1 MNNEFKRM
9 QKLAGLITECACESN
24 MNEEAG
30 TNLSTIASKVFNDIK
45 DKDTDSGD
53 RMKLINMRYKQKY
66 NLSDEDVKELHAKVG
81 DMLKSENGDIEEGLG
96 AYEYEEGKA
105 AGEKMSKFKL
115 REKIREMVL
124 AEMDGAAVEAED
136 YNPVNE
142 GMDDPN
148 VKEIIQML
156 KDMEVDGETMEYI
169 LRQVGMEDQMADQL
183 VHNRAGLGEAKK
195 KDKAEDAPSEE
206 PVDDTED
213 INIDM
218 EEPSMFGGDD
228 DAERILD
235 LLNQLQDEAEK
246 IGDEK
251 LLKQIGNTITF
262 FTCQHVSEKPELNE
276 ASFEALD
283 RMDGLVS
290 NRYLDL
296 FMDGVQG
303 IIKDLK
309 EEGFEEDD
317 IYDFLMDKIKTLG

>member
-66 NLSDEDVKELHAKVG
+66 NLSDEDVKELHARVG

-105 AGEKMSKFKL
+105 AGEKMSKSKL
-115 REKIREMVL
+115 RDKIREMVL

-136 YNPVNE
+136 YNPV
-142 GMDDPN
+142 
-148 VKEIIQML
+148 
-156 KDMEVDGETMEYI
+156 
-169 LRQVGMEDQMADQL
+169 
-183 VHNRAGLGEAKK
+183 GEAKK

-228 DAERILD
+228 DAESILD

-262 FTCQHVSEKPELNE
+262 FTRQHVSEKPELNE

>member
-1 MNNEFKRM
+1 
-9 QKLAGLITECACESN
+9 
-24 MNEEAG
+24 
-30 TNLSTIASKVFNDIK
+30 
-45 DKDTDSGD
+45 
-53 RMKLINMRYKQKY
+53 
-66 NLSDEDVKELHAKVG
+66 
-81 DMLKSENGDIEEGLG
+81 
-96 AYEYEEGKA
+96 
-105 AGEKMSKFKL
+105 
-115 REKIREMVL
+115 
-124 AEMDGAAVEAED
+124 
-136 YNPVNE
+136 
-142 GMDDPN
+142 
-148 VKEIIQML
+148 
-156 KDMEVDGETMEYI
+156 
-169 LRQVGMEDQMADQL
+169 MEDQMADQL
-183 VHNRAGLGEAKK
+183 VHNRTGLGEAKK
-195 KDKAEDAPSEE
+195 KDKAEHRDRDKAEDAPSEE

-246 IGDEK
+246 IGDDK

-262 FTCQHVSEKPELNE
+262 FTRQHVSEKPELNE

>member
-30 TNLSTIASKVFNDIK
+30 ANLSTIASKVFNDIK

-105 AGEKMSKFKL
+105 AGEKMSKSKL
-115 REKIREMVL
+115 RDKIREMVL

-136 YNPVNE
+136 YNPV
-142 GMDDPN
+142 
-148 VKEIIQML
+148 
-156 KDMEVDGETMEYI
+156 
-169 LRQVGMEDQMADQL
+169 
-183 VHNRAGLGEAKK
+183 GEAKK

-206 PVDDTED
+206 LVDDTED

-218 EEPSMFGGDD
+218 EEPSMGGSDD
-228 DAERILD
+228 DTEHILD

-262 FTCQHVSEKPELNE
+262 FTRQHVSEKPELNE

-317 IYDFLMDKIKTLG
+317 IYDFLVDKIKTLG

>member
-30 TNLSTIASKVFNDIK
+30 ANLSTIASKVFNDIK

-105 AGEKMSKFKL
+105 AGEKMSKSKL
-115 REKIREMVL
+115 RDKIREMVL

-136 YNPVNE
+136 YNPV
-142 GMDDPN
+142 
-148 VKEIIQML
+148 
-156 KDMEVDGETMEYI
+156 
-169 LRQVGMEDQMADQL
+169 
-183 VHNRAGLGEAKK
+183 GEAKK
-195 KDKAEDAPSEE
+195 KDKDAPSEE
-206 PVDDTED
+206 LVDDTED

-218 EEPSMFGGDD
+218 EEPPMGGSDD
-228 DAERILD
+228 DTERILD

-262 FTCQHVSEKPELNE
+262 FTRQHVSEKPELNE

-317 IYDFLMDKIKTLG
+317 IYDFLVDKIKTLG

>member
-96 AYEYEEGKA
+96 AYEYEKGKA
-105 AGEKMSKFKL
+105 AGEKMSKSKL

-136 YNPVNE
+136 YNPV
-142 GMDDPN
+142 
-148 VKEIIQML
+148 
-156 KDMEVDGETMEYI
+156 
-169 LRQVGMEDQMADQL
+169 
-183 VHNRAGLGEAKK
+183 GEAKK
-195 KDKAEDAPSEE
+195 KDKDSPSEE
-206 PVDDTED
+206 LVDDTED
-213 INIDM
+213 INTDM
-218 EEPSMFGGDD
+218 EEPPMGGDD

-262 FTCQHVSEKPELNE
+262 FTRQHVSEKPELNE

-309 EEGFEEDD
+309 EEGFDEDD
-317 IYDFLMDKIKTLG
+317 IYDFLVDKMKTLG

>member
-9 QKLAGLITECACESN
+9 QKLAGFITECACESN

-105 AGEKMSKFKL
+105 AGEKMSKSKL
-115 REKIREMVL
+115 RDKIREMVL

-136 YNPVNE
+136 YNPV
-142 GMDDPN
+142 
-148 VKEIIQML
+148 
-156 KDMEVDGETMEYI
+156 
-169 LRQVGMEDQMADQL
+169 
-183 VHNRAGLGEAKK
+183 GEAKK

-218 EEPSMFGGDD
+218 EEPSMGGGDD
-228 DAERILD
+228 DTEHILD

-262 FTCQHVSEKPELNE
+262 FTRQHVSEKPELNE

-296 FMDGVQG
+296 FMGGVQG

-317 IYDFLMDKIKTLG
+317 IYDFLVDKIKTLG

>member
-1 MNNEFKRM
+1 
-9 QKLAGLITECACESN
+9 
-24 MNEEAG
+24 
-30 TNLSTIASKVFNDIK
+30 
-45 DKDTDSGD
+45 
-53 RMKLINMRYKQKY
+53 MKLINMRYKQKY

-96 AYEYEEGKA
+96 AYEYEKGKA
-105 AGEKMSKFKL
+105 AGEKMSKSKL

-124 AEMDGAAVEAED
+124 AEMGGAAVEAED

-183 VHNRAGLGEAKK
+183 VHNHAGLGEAKK
-195 KDKAEDAPSEE
+195 KDKDAPSEE
-206 PVDDTED
+206 LVDDTED
-213 INIDM
+213 INTDM
-218 EEPSMFGGDD
+218 EEPQMGGDD
-228 DAERILD
+228 DTERILD

-262 FTCQHVSEKPELNE
+262 FTRQHVSEKPELNE

-283 RMDGLVS
+283 RMGGLVS

-309 EEGFEEDD
+309 EEGFDEDD
-317 IYDFLMDKIKTLG
+317 IYDFLVDKIKTLG

>member
-1 MNNEFKRM
+1 
-9 QKLAGLITECACESN
+9 

-30 TNLSTIASKVFNDIK
+30 ANLSTIASKVFNDIK

-66 NLSDEDVKELHAKVG
+66 SLSDEDVKELHAKVG

-105 AGEKMSKFKL
+105 AGEKMSKSKL
-115 REKIREMVL
+115 RDKIREMVL

-136 YNPVNE
+136 YNPV
-142 GMDDPN
+142 
-148 VKEIIQML
+148 
-156 KDMEVDGETMEYI
+156 
-169 LRQVGMEDQMADQL
+169 
-183 VHNRAGLGEAKK
+183 GEAKK

-206 PVDDTED
+206 LVDDTED

-218 EEPSMFGGDD
+218 EEPSMGGSDD
-228 DAERILD
+228 DTERILD

-262 FTCQHVSEKPELNE
+262 FTRQHVSEKPELNE

-317 IYDFLMDKIKTLG
+317 IYDFLVDKIKTLG

>member
-30 TNLSTIASKVFNDIK
+30 ANLSTIASKVFNDIK

-66 NLSDEDVKELHAKVG
+66 SLSDEDVKELHAKVG

-105 AGEKMSKFKL
+105 AGEKMSKSKL
-115 REKIREMVL
+115 RDKIREMVL

-136 YNPVNE
+136 YNPV
-142 GMDDPN
+142 
-148 VKEIIQML
+148 
-156 KDMEVDGETMEYI
+156 
-169 LRQVGMEDQMADQL
+169 
-183 VHNRAGLGEAKK
+183 GEAKK

-206 PVDDTED
+206 LVDDTED

-218 EEPSMFGGDD
+218 EEPSMGGSDD
-228 DAERILD
+228 DTERILD

-262 FTCQHVSEKPELNE
+262 FTRQHVSEKPELNE

-317 IYDFLMDKIKTLG
+317 IYDFLVDKIKTLG

>member
-30 TNLSTIASKVFNDIK
+30 TNLSTIVSKVFNDIK

-105 AGEKMSKFKL
+105 AGEKMSKSKL
-115 REKIREMVL
+115 RDKIREMVL

-136 YNPVNE
+136 YNPV
-142 GMDDPN
+142 
-148 VKEIIQML
+148 
-156 KDMEVDGETMEYI
+156 
-169 LRQVGMEDQMADQL
+169 
-183 VHNRAGLGEAKK
+183 GEAKK

-262 FTCQHVSEKPELNE
+262 FTRQHVSEKPELNE

>member
-1 MNNEFKRM
+1 M

-105 AGEKMSKFKL
+105 AGEKMSKSKL
-115 REKIREMVL
+115 RDKIREMVL

-136 YNPVNE
+136 YNPV
-142 GMDDPN
+142 
-148 VKEIIQML
+148 
-156 KDMEVDGETMEYI
+156 
-169 LRQVGMEDQMADQL
+169 
-183 VHNRAGLGEAKK
+183 GEAKK

-218 EEPSMFGGDD
+218 EEPSMGGGDD
-228 DAERILD
+228 DTEHILD

-262 FTCQHVSEKPELNE
+262 FTRQHVSEKPELNE

-296 FMDGVQG
+296 FMGGVQG

-317 IYDFLMDKIKTLG
+317 IYDFLVDKIKTLG